1 MSEMTDLEHRAE
13 QTYTSFA
20 KREPAVLAHLLAGPL
35 AGAFTFLITHGVISA
50 TQASQATQWISTSG
64 VTAAIVV
71 QGFLVRRFVAP
82 AWKVAEHQLE
92 HVAGSLGGVSF
103 EDAIATELTTEAHP
117 EPADYQMTA
126 APAEL
131 TQPDSKPALSPA
143 PVAAPASAVVE

>member
-103 EDAIATELTTEAHP
+103 EDAIAE
-117 EPADYQMTA
+117 
-126 APAEL
+126 APAPAPVPTAWEL
-131 TQPDSKPALSPA
+131 GTPPDELAQPDSKPALPPA
-143 PVAAPASAVVE
+143 PAPAPASAVVE